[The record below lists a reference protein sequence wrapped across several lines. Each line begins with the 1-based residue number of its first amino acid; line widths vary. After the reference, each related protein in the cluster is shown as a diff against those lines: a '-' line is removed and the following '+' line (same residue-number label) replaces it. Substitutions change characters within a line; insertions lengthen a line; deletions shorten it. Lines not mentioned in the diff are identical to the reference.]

1 MCSCKK
7 QKPKNKNCQ
16 NPGWAHKWPKKKKNL
31 AKQKKQANKWGKG
44 GKKWE
49 GNGRRGERRRSN
61 NRKERG
67 REGASSNQQIREE
80 YTSGEEGDYVEECDQ
95 WVKRERLSQGTRGKK
110 IKEILPVRIRDPP
123 VRGQLKWIDCFPF
136 CLRLLQRGSSP
147 QSCSLVSLSE
157 ANSNLQ
163 LHLTMPD
170 TLLRVSAPIT
180 QAFGSLSF
188 PRTMRDWAFIIYWKR
203 CLCSFE
209 SSLCARAMWT
219 YDSESNGGRVCGTG
233 RPVRFHHS
241 ACKFWPR
248 TAAATEDG
256 EGHRAGGEGWGVCRK
271 WIEWGSE
278 REEEGE
284 WDDRAVGSLFVHAS
298 AGKLI
303 TRWSSTPL
311 KC

>member
-1 MCSCKK
+1 M
-7 QKPKNKNCQ
+7 
-16 NPGWAHKWPKKKKNL
+16 AKKKNL

-49 GNGRRGERRRSN
+49 GTGGEARGDAATIGR
-61 NRKERG
+61 

-95 WVKRERLSQGTRGKK
+95 WVRRERLSQGTRGKK
-110 IKEILPVRIRDPP
+110 IKEILPARIRDPL
-123 VRGQLKWIDCFPF
+123 VRGQLKWINCFTF

-170 TLLRVSAPIT
+170 TLLRVSPPIT
-180 QAFGSLSF
+180 QAFGSLRF
-188 PRTMRDWAFIIYWKR
+188 PQNNEGLSIYYLLEKMFVFFR
-203 CLCSFE
+203 KQSV
-209 SSLCARAMWT
+209 R
-219 YDSESNGGRVCGTG
+219 ESNVNVRFGVEWREGVWHRC

-284 WDDRAVGSLFVHAS
+284 WDDRAAGSLFVHAS

>member
-1 MCSCKK
+1 M
-7 QKPKNKNCQ
+7 
-16 NPGWAHKWPKKKKNL
+16 AKKKKIW
-31 AKQKKQANKWGKG
+31 QS
-44 GKKWE
+44 
-49 GNGRRGERRRSN
+49 RRS
-61 NRKERG
+61 KQTSGG
-67 REGASSNQQIREE
+67 REGKNERGTGGEARGDAATIGRRE
-80 YTSGEEGDYVEECDQ
+80 GE
-95 WVKRERLSQGTRGKK
+95 RERAVISRSERSTQAERREIMWKSVISEWGGKGCLKARGKKK
-110 IKEILPVRIRDPP
+110 IKEILPARIRDPP
-123 VRGQLKWIDCFPF
+123 VRGQLKWINCFPF

-188 PRTMRDWAFIIYWKR
+188 PQNNEGLSIYYLLEKMFVFFR
-203 CLCSFE
+203 KQSV
-209 SSLCARAMWT
+209 R
-219 YDSESNGGRVCGTG
+219 ESNVNVRFGVEWREGVWHRC

-284 WDDRAVGSLFVHAS
+284 WDDRAAGSLFVHAS

>member
-1 MCSCKK
+1 M
-7 QKPKNKNCQ
+7 
-16 NPGWAHKWPKKKKNL
+16 AKKKKNL

-95 WVKRERLSQGTRGKK
+95 WVRRERLSQGTREKK
-110 IKEILPVRIRDPP
+110 IKEILPARIRDPP
-123 VRGQLKWIDCFPF
+123 VRGQLKWINCFPF

-188 PRTMRDWAFIIYWKR
+188 PQNNEGLSIYYLLEKMFVFFR
-203 CLCSFE
+203 KQSV
-209 SSLCARAMWT
+209 R
-219 YDSESNGGRVCGTG
+219 ESNVNVWFGVEWREGVWHRC

-284 WDDRAVGSLFVHAS
+284 WDDRAAGLLFVHAS